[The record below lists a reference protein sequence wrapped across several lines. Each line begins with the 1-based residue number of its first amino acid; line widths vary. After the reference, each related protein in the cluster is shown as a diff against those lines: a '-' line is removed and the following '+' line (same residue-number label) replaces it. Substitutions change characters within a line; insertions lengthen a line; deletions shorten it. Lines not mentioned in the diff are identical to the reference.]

1 MTPRIYVHPGTD
13 RVPVKSLK
21 PSLRI
26 PFEKNFLMDAALM
39 DVEDAR
45 TCPWIGYGMGK
56 GVTHLY
62 DDISVFAI
70 PNEMKRGLHAEIVQ
84 GYAVDPID
92 LCYLDTHKLG
102 FGGFVRW
109 MYFSDPMNLETRTG
123 VFGLDWS
130 LVHKLSAGI
139 ATSMLIASVIIT
151 RAHAHGIPA
160 NARVAL
166 MNPSMCEPEFITNW
180 KQSIGLLTVSDWVEK
195 SSALFAQNG
204 MHCPKCGQKTFEAP
218 RRFCSKCGA
227 NKLETLKEVSH
238 GLENIFV

>member
-1 MTPRIYVHPGTD
+1 MTSRIYVHPGT
-13 RVPVKSLK
+13 RRMPVKSLK
-21 PSLRI
+21 PFLRM
-26 PFEKNFLMDAALM
+26 PFEKDFLMDAALM
-39 DVEDAR
+39 DAHDTK

-56 GVTHLY
+56 GVTHVY
-62 DDISVFAI
+62 KDISVFAI

-84 GYAVDPID
+84 GYAVDPVD

-109 MYFSDPMNLETRTG
+109 MYFVDPRDHETQSG

-139 ATSMLIASVIIT
+139 ATSMVIASVIIT

-166 MNPSMCEPEFITNW
+166 MNPSMCEPTYVTDW
-180 KQSIGLLTVSDWVEK
+180 KMTVGLLTVSDWIEK
-195 SSALFAQNG
+195 SSKLFTQNG
-204 MHCPKCGQKTFEAP
+204 THCPKCGQKTFETP
-218 RRFCSKCGA
+218 RRFCSRCGA
-227 NKLETLKEVSH
+227 NKLETLKEVHH
-238 GLENIFV
+238 GLEILFV